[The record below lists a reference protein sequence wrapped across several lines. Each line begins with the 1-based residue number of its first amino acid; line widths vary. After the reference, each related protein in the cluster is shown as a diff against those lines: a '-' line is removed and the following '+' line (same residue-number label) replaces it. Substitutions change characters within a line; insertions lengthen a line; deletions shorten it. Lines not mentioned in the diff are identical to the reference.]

1 MFQMEFEEK
10 VDIEDLVL
18 PSKPTGIL
26 GLKKEPLEQSNN
38 ILTIHECKK
47 SEESI
52 KVHERIKSFSF
63 ATVAEKKEAFQPE
76 IVIQNSTQD
85 SDLEMENEILKLFE
99 EFDTMSL
106 HDYDNFRV
114 TKVKQ
119 LVRKYQTVS
128 QKVIVKLHEKTGS

>member
-26 GLKKEPLEQSNN
+26 GLKKDPLERSRN

-52 KVHERIKSFSF
+52 KVHEWTKSSNF
-63 ATVAEKKEAFQPE
+63 ATVADKKEVFQPE
-76 IVIQNSTQD
+76 I
-85 SDLEMENEILKLFE
+85 
-99 EFDTMSL
+99 
-106 HDYDNFRV
+106 
-114 TKVKQ
+114 
-119 LVRKYQTVS
+119 
-128 QKVIVKLHEKTGS
+128 